1 MRKRGAALLCVLG
14 GVRMA
19 EGTQELLEV
28 LDPEIL
34 FLREKISIPKRAPGS
49 KSKQVS
55 LVIVLY
61 CALGQAQH
69 LSEPQ
74 REAGTR

>member
-1 MRKRGAALLCVLG
+1 MRKRGAALWG
-14 GVRMA
+14 G
-19 EGTQELLEV
+19 GSGWQEEPKGCWKIV
-28 LDPEIL
+28 

-61 CALGQAQH
+61 CALGQA
-69 LSEPQ
+69 
-74 REAGTR
+74 